1 MVLLNVDLFCFNST
15 ANINGYEDIVLK
27 IQVDVF
33 LLQRSVVG
41 LFMNRNLYWIISMI
55 NQIINKSVWMHKS
68 GKAAANVLIIEI
80 W

>member
-33 LLQRSVVG
+33 LLPTNVILEQRSVVG
-41 LFMNRNLYWIISMI
+41 LFMNRNLY
-55 NQIINKSVWMHKS
+55 
-68 GKAAANVLIIEI
+68 
-80 W
+80 